1 MLSTYEL
8 IQNTERDYPT
18 MKKDF
23 LSILDLTTAD
33 LKRCLDVAAELKRGR
48 AEGRGAPTA
57 GLLAGQYVALLFD
70 KPSLRTRA
78 TFEIAVRELGGQV
91 IDPHVDET
99 LGKREAVADVARNL
113 ERWVAA
119 AIIRTFKQDRLVE
132 AARATTRL
140 HIINALSDTEH
151 PCQALADMMTLR
163 EHWGTLAGRVLTFVG
178 DGNNVAT
185 SLVQASAMLGVRI
198 RVASPDGYG
207 LSNRI
212 VAEATARNASASVE
226 QFIDP
231 HKAVAGA
238 DAVYTDAWTSMG
250 QENESRLRQN
260 TFLPYQ
266 ANAELMAKAK
276 PGALFLHCLPAHRG
290 EEVTDEVIEAPT
302 SVVFDQAE
310 NRLHTEK
317 ALLTMLLA
325 EQSLTAGT
333 HPSRSSG

>member
-1 MLSTYEL
+1 M
-8 IQNTERDYPT
+8 
-18 MKKDF
+18 
-23 LSILDLTTAD
+23 
-33 LKRCLDVAAELKRGR
+33 
-48 AEGRGAPTA
+48 
-57 GLLAGQYVALLFD
+57 
-70 KPSLRTRA
+70 
-78 TFEIAVRELGGQV
+78 
-91 IDPHVDET
+91 
-99 LGKREAVADVARNL
+99 ADVARNL

-119 AIIRTFKQDRLVE
+119 AIIRTFKQERLVE

-140 HIINALSDTEH
+140 RIINALSDTEH

-163 EHWGTLAGRVLTFVG
+163 EHWGTLAGRILTFVG

-198 RVASPDGYG
+198 RIASPNGYG
-207 LSNRI
+207 LSKR
-212 VAEATARNASASVE
+212 VVDEAIGRNASASVE

-250 QENESRLRQN
+250 QENESRLRQS

-317 ALLTMLLA
+317 ALLIMLLT
-325 EQSLTAGT
+325 E
-333 HPSRSSG
+333 

>member
-1 MLSTYEL
+1 
-8 IQNTERDYPT
+8 

-33 LKRCLDVAAELKRGR
+33 LERCLDVATELKRRR
-48 AEGRGAPTA
+48 AEGQGAPTA
-57 GLLAGQYVALLFD
+57 SLLAGQHVALLFD

-78 TFEIAVRELGGQV
+78 TFEIAVRELGGEIV
-91 IDPHVDET
+91 NPSVDEA

-119 AIIRTFKQDRLVE
+119 VIIRTFKQERLVE

-140 HIINALSDTEH
+140 RIINALSDTEH

-163 EHWGTLAGRVLTFVG
+163 EHWGTLAGRILTFVG

-198 RVASPDGYG
+198 RIASPNGYG
-207 LSNRI
+207 LSNR
-212 VAEATARNASASVE
+212 VVDEAIGRNASASVE
-226 QFIDP
+226 QFIAP

-250 QENESRLRQN
+250 QENESRLRQS

-317 ALLTMLLA
+317 ALLIMLLT
-325 EQSLTAGT
+325 E
-333 HPSRSSG
+333 

>member
-1 MLSTYEL
+1 
-8 IQNTERDYPT
+8 

-33 LKRCLDVAAELKRGR
+33 LERCLDVATELKRRR
-48 AEGRGAPTA
+48 AEGQGAPTA
-57 GLLAGQYVALLFD
+57 SLLAGQHVALLFD

-78 TFEIAVRELGGQV
+78 TFEIAVRELGGE
-91 IDPHVDET
+91 IINPTIDET

-119 AIIRTFKQDRLVE
+119 AIIRTFKQERLVE

-140 HIINALSDTEH
+140 RIINALSDTEH

-163 EHWGTLAGRVLTFVG
+163 EHWGTLAGRILTFVG

-198 RVASPDGYG
+198 RIASPNGYG
-207 LSNRI
+207 LSNR
-212 VAEATARNASASVE
+212 VVDEAIGRNASASVE

-250 QENESRLRQN
+250 QENESRLRQS

-317 ALLTMLLA
+317 ALLIMLLT
-325 EQSLTAGT
+325 E
-333 HPSRSSG
+333 

>member
-1 MLSTYEL
+1 
-8 IQNTERDYPT
+8 

-33 LKRCLDVAAELKRGR
+33 LERCLDVATELKRRR
-48 AEGRGAPTA
+48 AEGQGAPTA
-57 GLLAGQYVALLFD
+57 SLLAGQHVALLFD

-78 TFEIAVRELGGQV
+78 TFEIAVRELGGEIV
-91 IDPHVDET
+91 NPSVDEA

-119 AIIRTFKQDRLVE
+119 AIIRTFKQEHLVE

-140 HIINALSDTEH
+140 RIINALSDTEH

-163 EHWGTLAGRVLTFVG
+163 EHWGALAGRILTFVG

-198 RVASPDGYG
+198 RIASPNGYG
-207 LSNRI
+207 LSNR
-212 VAEATARNASASVE
+212 VVDEAIGRNASASVE

-250 QENESRLRQN
+250 QENESRLRQS

-317 ALLTMLLA
+317 ALLAMLLA
-325 EQSLTAGT
+325 E
-333 HPSRSSG
+333 

>member
-1 MLSTYEL
+1 
-8 IQNTERDYPT
+8 

-33 LKRCLDVAAELKRGR
+33 LERCLDVATELKRRR
-48 AEGRGAPTA
+48 AEGQGAPTA
-57 GLLAGQYVALLFD
+57 SLLAGQHVALLFD

-78 TFEIAVRELGGQV
+78 TFEIAVRELGGEIV
-91 IDPHVDET
+91 NPSVDEA

-119 AIIRTFKQDRLVE
+119 AIIRTFKQEHLVE
-132 AARATTRL
+132 AARATPRL
-140 HIINALSDTEH
+140 RIINALSDTEH

-163 EHWGTLAGRVLTFVG
+163 EHWGTLAGRILTFVG

-198 RVASPDGYG
+198 RIASPNGYG
-207 LSNRI
+207 LSNR
-212 VAEATARNASASVE
+212 VVDEAIGRNASASVE

-250 QENESRLRQN
+250 QENESRLRQS

-317 ALLTMLLA
+317 ALLTMLLT
-325 EQSLTAGT
+325 E
-333 HPSRSSG
+333 

>member
-1 MLSTYEL
+1 
-8 IQNTERDYPT
+8 

-33 LKRCLDVAAELKRGR
+33 LERCLDVAAELKRGR
-48 AEGRGAPTA
+48 AEGQGAPTA
-57 GLLAGQYVALLFD
+57 SLLAGQHVALLFD

-78 TFEIAVRELGGQV
+78 TFEIAVRELGGE
-91 IDPHVDET
+91 IINPTIDET

-119 AIIRTFKQDRLVE
+119 AIIRTFKQEHLVE

-140 HIINALSDTEH
+140 RIINALSDTEH

-163 EHWGTLAGRVLTFVG
+163 EHWGTLAGRILTFVG

-198 RVASPDGYG
+198 RIASPNGYG
-207 LSNRI
+207 LSNR
-212 VAEATARNASASVE
+212 VVDEAIGRNASASVE

-250 QENESRLRQN
+250 QENESRLRQS

-310 NRLHTEK
+310 NRHHTEK
-317 ALLTMLLA
+317 ALLAMLLA
-325 EQSLTAGT
+325 E
-333 HPSRSSG
+333 

>member
-1 MLSTYEL
+1 
-8 IQNTERDYPT
+8 

-33 LKRCLDVAAELKRGR
+33 LERCLDVATELKRRR
-48 AEGRGAPTA
+48 AEGQGAPTA
-57 GLLAGQYVALLFD
+57 SLLAGQHVALLFD

-78 TFEIAVRELGGQV
+78 TFEIAVRELGGEIV
-91 IDPHVDET
+91 NPSVDEA

-119 AIIRTFKQDRLVE
+119 AIIRTFKQERLVE

-140 HIINALSDTEH
+140 RIINALSDTEH

-163 EHWGTLAGRVLTFVG
+163 EHWGALAGRILTFVG

-198 RVASPDGYG
+198 RIASPNGYG
-207 LSNRI
+207 LSNR
-212 VAEATARNASASVE
+212 VVDEAIGRNASASVE

-250 QENESRLRQN
+250 QENESRLRQS

-317 ALLTMLLA
+317 ALLAMLLA
-325 EQSLTAGT
+325 E
-333 HPSRSSG
+333 

>member
-1 MLSTYEL
+1 
-8 IQNTERDYPT
+8 

-33 LKRCLDVAAELKRGR
+33 LERCLDVAAELKRGR
-48 AEGRGAPTA
+48 AEGQGAPTA
-57 GLLAGQYVALLFD
+57 SLLAGQHVALLFD

-78 TFEIAVRELGGQV
+78 TFEIAVRELGGE
-91 IDPHVDET
+91 IINPTIDET

-119 AIIRTFKQDRLVE
+119 AIIRTFKQERLVE

-140 HIINALSDTEH
+140 RIINALSDTEH

-163 EHWGTLAGRVLTFVG
+163 EHWGTLAGRILTFVG

-198 RVASPDGYG
+198 RIASPNGYG
-207 LSNRI
+207 LSNR
-212 VAEATARNASASVE
+212 VVDEAIGRNASASVE

-250 QENESRLRQN
+250 QENESRLRQS

-317 ALLTMLLA
+317 ALLAMLLA
-325 EQSLTAGT
+325 E
-333 HPSRSSG
+333 

>member
-1 MLSTYEL
+1 
-8 IQNTERDYPT
+8 

-33 LKRCLDVAAELKRGR
+33 LERCLDVAAELKRGR
-48 AEGRGAPTA
+48 AEGQGAPTA
-57 GLLAGQYVALLFD
+57 SLLAGQHVALLFD

-78 TFEIAVRELGGQV
+78 TFEIAVRELGGE
-91 IDPHVDET
+91 IINPTIDET

-119 AIIRTFKQDRLVE
+119 AIIRTFKQEHLVE

-140 HIINALSDTEH
+140 RIINALSDTEH

-163 EHWGTLAGRVLTFVG
+163 EHWGTLAGRILTFVG

-198 RVASPDGYG
+198 RIASPNGYG
-207 LSNRI
+207 LSNR
-212 VAEATARNASASVE
+212 VVDEAIGRNASASVE

-250 QENESRLRQN
+250 QENESRLRQS

-317 ALLTMLLA
+317 ALLAMLLA
-325 EQSLTAGT
+325 E
-333 HPSRSSG
+333 

>member
-1 MLSTYEL
+1 
-8 IQNTERDYPT
+8 

-33 LKRCLDVAAELKRGR
+33 LERCLDVATELKRRR
-48 AEGRGAPTA
+48 AEGQGAPTA
-57 GLLAGQYVALLFD
+57 SLLAGQHVALLFD

-78 TFEIAVRELGGQV
+78 TFEIAVRELGGEIV
-91 IDPHVDET
+91 NPSVDEA

-119 AIIRTFKQDRLVE
+119 AIIRTFKQERLVE

-140 HIINALSDTEH
+140 RIINALSDTEH

-163 EHWGTLAGRVLTFVG
+163 EHWGTLAGRILTFVG

-198 RVASPDGYG
+198 RIASPNGYG
-207 LSNRI
+207 LSNR
-212 VAEATARNASASVE
+212 VVDEAIGRNASASVE

-238 DAVYTDAWTSMG
+238 DAVYTDSWTSMG
-250 QENESRLRQN
+250 QENESRLRQS

-317 ALLTMLLA
+317 ALLAMLLA
-325 EQSLTAGT
+325 E
-333 HPSRSSG
+333 

>member
-1 MLSTYEL
+1 
-8 IQNTERDYPT
+8 

-33 LKRCLDVAAELKRGR
+33 LERCLDVAAELKRGR
-48 AEGRGAPTA
+48 AEGQGAPTA
-57 GLLAGQYVALLFD
+57 SLLAGQHVALLFD

-78 TFEIAVRELGGQV
+78 TFEIAVRELGGEIV
-91 IDPHVDET
+91 NPSVDEA

-119 AIIRTFKQDRLVE
+119 AIIRTFKQERLVE

-140 HIINALSDTEH
+140 RIINALSDTEH

-163 EHWGTLAGRVLTFVG
+163 EHWGALAGRILTFVG

-198 RVASPDGYG
+198 RIASPNGYG
-207 LSNRI
+207 LSNR
-212 VAEATARNASASVE
+212 VVDEAIGRNASASVE

-238 DAVYTDAWTSMG
+238 DAVYTDAWTSRG
-250 QENESRLRQN
+250 QENESRLRQS

-317 ALLTMLLA
+317 ALLIMLLT
-325 EQSLTAGT
+325 E
-333 HPSRSSG
+333 

>member
-8 IQNTERDYPT
+8 IQNTGRDYPT

-33 LKRCLDVAAELKRGR
+33 LERCLDVATELKRRR
-48 AEGRGAPTA
+48 AEGQGAPTA
-57 GLLAGQYVALLFD
+57 SLLAGQHVALLFD

-78 TFEIAVRELGGQV
+78 TFEIAVRELGGEIV
-91 IDPHVDET
+91 NPSVDEA

-119 AIIRTFKQDRLVE
+119 AIIRTFKQERLVE

-140 HIINALSDTEH
+140 RIINALSDTEH

-163 EHWGTLAGRVLTFVG
+163 EHWGTLAGRILTFVG

-198 RVASPDGYG
+198 RIASPNGYG
-207 LSNRI
+207 LSNR
-212 VAEATARNASASVE
+212 VVDEAIGRNASASVE

-238 DAVYTDAWTSMG
+238 DAVYTDSWTSMG
-250 QENESRLRQN
+250 QENESRLRQS

-317 ALLTMLLA
+317 ALLAMLLA
-325 EQSLTAGT
+325 E
-333 HPSRSSG
+333 

>member
-1 MLSTYEL
+1 MLNTYEL
-8 IQNTERDYPT
+8 IQNTGRDYPT

-33 LKRCLDVAAELKRGR
+33 LERCLDVAAELKRRR
-48 AEGRGAPTA
+48 AEGQGAPTA
-57 GLLAGQYVALLFD
+57 SLLAGQHVALLFD

-78 TFEIAVRELGGQV
+78 TFEIAVRELGGE
-91 IDPHVDET
+91 IINPTIDET
-99 LGKREAVADVARNL
+99 LGKREAVTDVARSL

-119 AIIRTFKQDRLVE
+119 AIIRTFKQERLVE
-132 AARATTRL
+132 AARATTQL

-185 SLVQASAMLGVRI
+185 SVMQASAMLGIQI
-198 RVASPDGYG
+198 RVASPNGYG
-207 LSNRI
+207 LSNR
-212 VAEATARNASASVE
+212 VVDEAIGRNASASVE

-231 HKAVAGA
+231 HKAVSGA

-317 ALLTMLLA
+317 ALLAMLLA
-325 EQSLTAGT
+325 G
-333 HPSRSSG
+333 

>member
-1 MLSTYEL
+1 
-8 IQNTERDYPT
+8 

-33 LKRCLDVAAELKRGR
+33 LERCLDVATELKRRR
-48 AEGRGAPTA
+48 AEGQGAPTA
-57 GLLAGQYVALLFD
+57 SLLAGQHVALLFD

-78 TFEIAVRELGGQV
+78 TFEIAVRELGGEIV
-91 IDPHVDET
+91 NPSVDEA

-119 AIIRTFKQDRLVE
+119 AIIRTFKQERLVE

-140 HIINALSDTEH
+140 RIINALSDTEH

-198 RVASPDGYG
+198 RIASPNGYG
-207 LSNRI
+207 LSNR
-212 VAEATARNASASVE
+212 VVDEAIGRNASASVE

-238 DAVYTDAWTSMG
+238 DAVYTDSWTSMG
-250 QENESRLRQN
+250 QENESRLRQS

-317 ALLTMLLA
+317 ALLIMLLT
-325 EQSLTAGT
+325 E
-333 HPSRSSG
+333 

>member
-1 MLSTYEL
+1 
-8 IQNTERDYPT
+8 

-33 LKRCLDVAAELKRGR
+33 LERCLDVATELKRRR
-48 AEGRGAPTA
+48 AEGQGAPTA
-57 GLLAGQYVALLFD
+57 SLLAGQHVALLFD

-78 TFEIAVRELGGQV
+78 TFEIAVRELGGEIV
-91 IDPHVDET
+91 NPSVDEA

-119 AIIRTFKQDRLVE
+119 AIIRTFKQEHLVE

-140 HIINALSDTEH
+140 RIINALSDTEH

-163 EHWGTLAGRVLTFVG
+163 EHWGTLAGRILTFVG

-198 RVASPDGYG
+198 RIASPNGYG
-207 LSNRI
+207 LSNR
-212 VAEATARNASASVE
+212 VVDEAIGRNASASVE

-250 QENESRLRQN
+250 QENESRLRQS

-317 ALLTMLLA
+317 ALLAMLLA
-325 EQSLTAGT
+325 E
-333 HPSRSSG
+333 

>member
-1 MLSTYEL
+1 
-8 IQNTERDYPT
+8 

-33 LKRCLDVAAELKRGR
+33 LERCLDVATELKRRR
-48 AEGRGAPTA
+48 AEGQGAPTA
-57 GLLAGQYVALLFD
+57 SLLAGQHVALLFD

-78 TFEIAVRELGGQV
+78 TFEIAVRELGGEIV
-91 IDPHVDET
+91 NPSVDEA

-119 AIIRTFKQDRLVE
+119 AIIRTFKQEHLVE

-140 HIINALSDTEH
+140 RIINALSDTEH

-163 EHWGTLAGRVLTFVG
+163 EHWGTLAGRILTFVG

-198 RVASPDGYG
+198 RIASPNGYG
-207 LSNRI
+207 LSNR
-212 VAEATARNASASVE
+212 VVDEAIGRNASASVE

-238 DAVYTDAWTSMG
+238 DAVYTDSWTSMG
-250 QENESRLRQN
+250 QENESRLRQS

-317 ALLTMLLA
+317 ALLAMLLA
-325 EQSLTAGT
+325 E
-333 HPSRSSG
+333 

>member
-1 MLSTYEL
+1 
-8 IQNTERDYPT
+8 

-33 LKRCLDVAAELKRGR
+33 LERCLDVAAELKRGR
-48 AEGRGAPTA
+48 AEGQGAPTA
-57 GLLAGQYVALLFD
+57 SLLAGQHVALLFD

-78 TFEIAVRELGGQV
+78 TFEIAVRELGGE
-91 IDPHVDET
+91 IINPTIDET

-119 AIIRTFKQDRLVE
+119 AIIRTFKQEHLVE

-140 HIINALSDTEH
+140 RIINALSDTEH

-163 EHWGTLAGRVLTFVG
+163 EHWGALAGRILTFVG

-198 RVASPDGYG
+198 RIASPNGYG
-207 LSNRI
+207 LSKR
-212 VAEATARNASASVE
+212 VVDEAIGRNASASVE

-250 QENESRLRQN
+250 QENESRLRQS

-317 ALLTMLLA
+317 ALLIMLLT
-325 EQSLTAGT
+325 E
-333 HPSRSSG
+333 

>member
-1 MLSTYEL
+1 
-8 IQNTERDYPT
+8 

-33 LKRCLDVAAELKRGR
+33 LERCLDVATELKRRR
-48 AEGRGAPTA
+48 AEGQGAPTA
-57 GLLAGQYVALLFD
+57 SLLAGQHVALLFD

-78 TFEIAVRELGGQV
+78 TFEIAVRELGGEIV
-91 IDPHVDET
+91 NPSVDEA

-119 AIIRTFKQDRLVE
+119 AIIRTFKQERLVE
-132 AARATTRL
+132 AARATTQL

-163 EHWGTLAGRVLTFVG
+163 EHWGTLAGRILTFVG

-198 RVASPDGYG
+198 RIASPNGYG
-207 LSNRI
+207 LSKR
-212 VAEATARNASASVE
+212 VVDEAIGRNASASVE

-317 ALLTMLLA
+317 ALLAMLLA
-325 EQSLTAGT
+325 E
-333 HPSRSSG
+333 

>member
-1 MLSTYEL
+1 
-8 IQNTERDYPT
+8 

-33 LKRCLDVAAELKRGR
+33 LERCLDVATELKRRR
-48 AEGRGAPTA
+48 AEGQGAPTA
-57 GLLAGQYVALLFD
+57 SLLAGQHVALLFD

-78 TFEIAVRELGGQV
+78 TFEIAVRELGGEIV
-91 IDPHVDET
+91 NPSVDEA

-119 AIIRTFKQDRLVE
+119 AIIRTFKQERLVE

-140 HIINALSDTEH
+140 RIINALSDTEH

-163 EHWGTLAGRVLTFVG
+163 EHWGTLAGRILTFVG

-198 RVASPDGYG
+198 RIASPNGYG
-207 LSNRI
+207 LSNR
-212 VAEATARNASASVE
+212 VVDEAIGRNASASVE

-250 QENESRLRQN
+250 QENESRLRQS

-317 ALLTMLLA
+317 ALLAMLLA
-325 EQSLTAGT
+325 E
-333 HPSRSSG
+333 

>member
-1 MLSTYEL
+1 
-8 IQNTERDYPT
+8 

-33 LKRCLDVAAELKRGR
+33 LERCLDVAAELKRGR
-48 AEGRGAPTA
+48 AEGQGAPTA
-57 GLLAGQYVALLFD
+57 SLLAGQHVALLFD

-78 TFEIAVRELGGQV
+78 TFEIAVRELGGE
-91 IDPHVDET
+91 IINPTIDET

-119 AIIRTFKQDRLVE
+119 AIIRTFKQEHLVE

-140 HIINALSDTEH
+140 RIINALSDTEH

-163 EHWGTLAGRVLTFVG
+163 EHWGALAGRILTFVG

-198 RVASPDGYG
+198 RIASPNGYG
-207 LSNRI
+207 LSNR
-212 VAEATARNASASVE
+212 VVDEAIGRNASASVE

-250 QENESRLRQN
+250 QENESRLRQS

-317 ALLTMLLA
+317 ALLIMLLT
-325 EQSLTAGT
+325 E
-333 HPSRSSG
+333 

>member
-1 MLSTYEL
+1 
-8 IQNTERDYPT
+8 

-33 LKRCLDVAAELKRGR
+33 LERCLDVATELKRRR
-48 AEGRGAPTA
+48 AEGQGAPTA
-57 GLLAGQYVALLFD
+57 SLLAGQHVALLFD

-78 TFEIAVRELGGQV
+78 TFEIAVRELGGEIV
-91 IDPHVDET
+91 NPSVDEA

-119 AIIRTFKQDRLVE
+119 AIIRTFKQERLVE

-140 HIINALSDTEH
+140 RIINALSDTEH

-163 EHWGTLAGRVLTFVG
+163 EHWGTLAGRILTFVG

-198 RVASPDGYG
+198 RIASPNGYG
-207 LSNRI
+207 LSNR
-212 VAEATARNASASVE
+212 VVDEAIGRNASASVE

-250 QENESRLRQN
+250 QENESRLRQS

-266 ANAELMAKAK
+266 AHAELMAKAK

-302 SVVFDQAE
+302 SVDFDQAE

-317 ALLTMLLA
+317 ALLAMLLA
-325 EQSLTAGT
+325 E
-333 HPSRSSG
+333 

>member
-1 MLSTYEL
+1 
-8 IQNTERDYPT
+8 

-33 LKRCLDVAAELKRGR
+33 LERCLDVATELKRRR
-48 AEGRGAPTA
+48 AEGQGAPTA
-57 GLLAGQYVALLFD
+57 SLLAGQHVALLFD

-78 TFEIAVRELGGQV
+78 TFEIAVRELGGEIV
-91 IDPHVDET
+91 NPSVDEA

-119 AIIRTFKQDRLVE
+119 AIIRTFKQERLVE

-140 HIINALSDTEH
+140 RIINALSDTEH

-163 EHWGTLAGRVLTFVG
+163 EHWGALAGRILTFVG

-198 RVASPDGYG
+198 RIASPNGYG
-207 LSNRI
+207 LSNR
-212 VAEATARNASASVE
+212 VVDEAIGRNASASVE

-238 DAVYTDAWTSMG
+238 DAVYTDAWT
-250 QENESRLRQN
+250 
-260 TFLPYQ
+260 
-266 ANAELMAKAK
+266 
-276 PGALFLHCLPAHRG
+276 
-290 EEVTDEVIEAPT
+290 
-302 SVVFDQAE
+302 
-310 NRLHTEK
+310 
-317 ALLTMLLA
+317 
-325 EQSLTAGT
+325 
-333 HPSRSSG
+333 